1 MVNRIHKKDRKYIVL
16 DGREYGPKSLYFH
29 IKRTLSLLEFY
40 TKNGGWDK
48 QKQMEMKAYIERY
61 MKAFR
66 ENFDDEIFWLLNYV

>member
-40 TKNGGWDK
+40 TKMVAGINKSKWK
-48 QKQMEMKAYIERY
+48 LKLI
-61 MKAFR
+61 
-66 ENFDDEIFWLLNYV
+66 